1 MRISVW
7 PTHDHVSTET
17 SKGKQMDGVESTGAA
32 KKMRKL
38 ADNPIIVDSFE
49 TETDQIVPA
58 TTGLQGV
65 APTDQNI
72 VIKKRVKSHNEFVL
86 TGYSIDMQR
95 YFQLQIG
102 SILPLNHINL
112 RIRLHEST
120 PSN

>member
-1 MRISVW
+1 
-7 PTHDHVSTET
+7 
-17 SKGKQMDGVESTGAA
+17 MDGVESTGAA
-32 KKMRKL
+32 KKMRTL
-38 ADNPIIVDSFE
+38 ADDLIIVDSFE
-49 TETDQIVPA
+49 TETDQIVLA
-58 TTGLQGV
+58 TTGLLGV
-65 APTDQNI
+65 ALTDQNI